1 MENSA
6 KKMTRQNQRPKPVKG
21 KRPHESAFHVMVSRG
36 VGKVRSFSLSPRILL
51 VSLLF
56 LACYIIV
63 SLFIINGYFDKLRTN
78 KDQLI
83 KIDRLQKQI
92 ENTRKLLYQSEQR
105 VILLKKHDKNSKPEV
120 AISLEPVR
128 PEKIELEKTEEAGDV
143 EAEDALEEAPKEATV
158 EIKDLAT
165 RKEEG
170 KLTVSFKI
178 VNTDQ
183 GDTPLRGYVHI
194 IVTDKES
201 DPLQLWTYPKV
212 ALRDGVPIDYKRG
225 RLFVIKNFR
234 TIRGEFF
241 LDSHEGSALSL
252 KILVYNQSGNQIL
265 QRGFEVENTS

>member
-6 KKMTRQNQRPKPVKG
+6 KKITRQNQRSKPAKE
-21 KRPHESAFHVMVSRG
+21 KRLHESAFHVMVSRG

-51 VSLLF
+51 VALLF
-56 LACYIIV
+56 FTCYIIV
-63 SLFIINGYFDKLRTN
+63 SLFVINDYFDKLRTN
-78 KDQLI
+78 EAQLI
-83 KIDRLQKQI
+83 KIDRLQKQVK
-92 ENTRKLLYQSEQR
+92 NTRKLLYQSEQR
-105 VILLKKHDKNSKPEV
+105 VIILKKHDKNSNSDV

-128 PEKIELEKTEEAGDV
+128 PKEIELKKAEEAGDI
-143 EAEDALEEAPKEATV
+143 EAEDTLEEAPQEAVV

-183 GDTPLRGYVHI
+183 GNTSLRGYVHI

-212 ALRDGVPIDYKRG
+212 ALRDGVPTNYKRG

-265 QRGFEVENTS
+265 QRDFEVENIS

>member
-1 MENSA
+1 
-6 KKMTRQNQRPKPVKG
+6 
-21 KRPHESAFHVMVSRG
+21 MV
-36 VGKVRSFSLSPRILL
+36 
-51 VSLLF
+51 
-56 LACYIIV
+56 
-63 SLFIINGYFDKLRTN
+63 
-78 KDQLI
+78 
-83 KIDRLQKQI
+83 
-92 ENTRKLLYQSEQR
+92 
-105 VILLKKHDKNSKPEV
+105 LLKKYNKNSKSDI

-128 PEKIELEKTEEAGDV
+128 PEKIELKKGEEAGDI
-143 EAEDALEEAPKEATV
+143 EAEGELEEGPQEATV

-165 RKEEG
+165 LKKEG
-170 KLTVSFKI
+170 KLTVSFKL

-201 DPLQLWTYPKV
+201 DPLQLWAYPKV
-212 ALRDGVPIDYKRG
+212 ALRDGVPINYNRG

-265 QRGFEVENTS
+265 QRDFEVENIS